1 MISNNQIASVV
12 ERIERME
19 DEKTAIAI
27 DISEIYKEAKSNGFD
42 TKILKKV
49 ISLRK
54 KPQSQRDEEQ
64 TILDLYMSAVESFDK
79 TPLGASSAKAEVE

>member
-79 TPLGASSAKAEVE
+79 TPLGASAAKAEVE

>member
-19 DEKTAIAI
+19 DEKTAISI
-27 DISEIYKEAKSNGFD
+27 DISEIYKEAKGNGFD

-49 ISLRK
+49 IALRK
-54 KPQSQRDEEQ
+54 KPQHQRDEEQ

-79 TPLGASSAKAEVE
+79 TPLGAAAKQDDR

>member
-12 ERIERME
+12 QRIEKME

-49 ISLRK
+49 IALRK

-64 TILDLYMSAVESFDK
+64 TILDLYMSAIESFDK
-79 TPLGASSAKAEVE
+79 TPLGASAAKAEVE

>member
-19 DEKTAIAI
+19 DEKTAISI
-27 DISEIYKEAKSNGFD
+27 DISEIYKEAKGNGFD

-49 ISLRK
+49 IALRK
-54 KPQSQRDEEQ
+54 KPQHQRDEEQ

-79 TPLGASSAKAEVE
+79 TPLGAAAKQDDQ